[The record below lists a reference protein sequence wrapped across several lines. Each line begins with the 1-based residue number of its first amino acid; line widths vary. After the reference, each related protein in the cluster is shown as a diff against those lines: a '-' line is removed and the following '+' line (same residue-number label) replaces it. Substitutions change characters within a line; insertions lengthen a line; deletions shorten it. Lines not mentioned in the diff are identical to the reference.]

1 MGMWTLISSSSSY
14 YYFIIIIII
23 IIIIDD
29 DDGEGGIVWIW
40 DGQFM
45 RITTLPTLISWA
57 VEAIY

>member
-1 MGMWTLISSSSSY
+1 MGMWTLISSSSSFS
-14 YYFIIIIII
+14 YYFII

>member
-1 MGMWTLISSSSSY
+1 LISSSSSSS
-14 YYFIIIIII
+14 YYFII